1 MSDRDPIFI
10 ASVIPQG
17 TKKPERLDLADR
29 VVGWTYDDDDA
40 KADKLTLQIDNFDL
54 KMLDAPIFAKG
65 NIIEFQ
71 FGYPGN
77 MSPARECVITGCK
90 GGLMLSI
97 EALAKAV
104 LMNTHRK
111 VRTFEKIK
119 RSDVAK
125 KLAEENGYG
134 EAVQH
139 IDDTIEIMEQVTQA
153 GVTDAQ
159 LLRAM
164 AKREGWE
171 FYTDFDGFHFHQRK
185 LGQKPIREFTWYT
198 DPGQGDLTNWTI
210 ENDIYVGKSGGVTLQ
225 GRDPLKKKPI
235 EVKADNAT
243 TTGRATLAPVVE
255 VFTAIDKR
263 DGTATDKTIPPKALG
278 SSTIATTTAKTP
290 AEAQR
295 IANGM
300 FANGQLAAVVLNCDA
315 VFDPQM
321 VAKSIVRINGIG
333 PTLTG
338 NYYVKA
344 ISFKH
349 TGAMTFKARR
359 DGKSQASNTT
369 GPAPKGAPT
378 DSKGVPASGTPNAA
392 APPKKSADG
401 TKPADLQAVNNRD
414 GSISYADTGGRAN
427 TSAPS
432 DVMYGQSKAR

>member
-1 MSDRDPIFI
+1 MNRDPIII

-29 VVGWTYDDDDA
+29 IVGWTYDDDES

-65 NIIEFQ
+65 NVIEFQ

-97 EALAKAV
+97 EALARAA

-111 VRTFEKIK
+111 VRTFEKMK
-119 RSDVAK
+119 RSDVAAK
-125 KLAEENGYG
+125 IAEENGYG
-134 EAVQH
+134 PSVQH

-159 LLRAM
+159 LLRAL
-164 AKREGWE
+164 AQREGWQ
-171 FYTDFDGFHFHQRK
+171 FFTDFDGLHFHPRR
-185 LGQKPIREFTWYT
+185 LGQKPIRTFTWYT
-198 DPGQGDLTNWTI
+198 DPGEGDLLNWTI
-210 ENDIYVGKSGGVTLQ
+210 ENDIYVGKTGGVTLQ
-225 GRDPLKKKPI
+225 GRDPVKKKSF

-243 TTGRATLAPVVE
+243 TTGRQTLAPVVE

-263 DGTATDKTIPPKALG
+263 DGTATDKTIPPHALG
-278 SSTIATTTAKTP
+278 SSAVATTTAKTP

-300 FANGQLAAVVLNCDA
+300 FLNGQLAAVVLNCDA

-321 VAKSIVRINGIG
+321 VAKSIVRIDGIG

-349 TGAMTFKARR
+349 TGTMTFKARR
-359 DGKSQASNTT
+359 DGKNQATNTT

-378 DSKGVPASGTPNAA
+378 DSKGVPATGAQNAA
-392 APPKKSADG
+392 APPKTSADG
-401 TKPADLQAVNNRD
+401 TKPADLQVVNNRD
-414 GSISYADTGGRAN
+414 GSISYTETGGRSDAG
-427 TSAPS
+427 APS